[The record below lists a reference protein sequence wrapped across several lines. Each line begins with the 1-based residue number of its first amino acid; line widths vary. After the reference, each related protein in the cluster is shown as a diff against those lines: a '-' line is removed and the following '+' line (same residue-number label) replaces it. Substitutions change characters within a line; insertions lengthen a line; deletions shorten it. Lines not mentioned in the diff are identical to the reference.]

1 LKVFVQQGQ
10 VIGIHVRGGEGRT
23 QIKAYNAIQFY
34 LIDEVLQEVVN
45 VNTAVGLWLK
55 LESLYMTKSLT
66 NRIYLKQRLFTLHMR
81 EGTPIKEHLEELN
94 KILMDLINID
104 VIIDEEDQVFILLFS
119 LHPFL
124 ESFVNSM
131 L

>member
-1 LKVFVQQGQ
+1 
-10 VIGIHVRGGEGRT
+10 
-23 QIKAYNAIQFY
+23 
-34 LIDEVLQEVVN
+34 
-45 VNTAVGLWLK
+45 
-55 LESLYMTKSLT
+55 MTKSLT